1 MMPPEMA
8 HVTLMREL
16 GIRGC
21 TPNAS
26 KRTTVPGS
34 GADGRPDLVG
44 RDFESPVPTYKLVGD
59 ITYLRTGEGWL
70 FLSTVIDLN
79 TRMVVGWALSE
90 RMTADIVASALEAAR
105 SRGYVAEGA
114 IFHSDRGA
122 QYTSRL
128 VAEWAAAHGVRLS
141 VGRTGSC
148 HDNAVAESF
157 FATLKN
163 EMYHRRSFPTRAEA
177 RRAVVGFI
185 EGYYNRRRPHSTIGY
200 RIPAQ
205 VMEEFFEKCTRA
217 AARGAAPGGV
227 RSSTFRVRNLDT
239 GQPSTAAPPSPSCG
253 ASRSP
258 KASTSRKP
266 SRPWMPIPCPGFPQP
281 APSPKACSPPTAQ
294 PSDCSGSRARRT
306 NPKPTSHSTR
316 QRRALLHP
324 RSPQA
329 SRPSPLL
336 ATAKHAKKARWQ
348 GRPLHERAL
357 SRAEEAPAR
366 PLRPSPSAPPKTSS
380 AAPSTSSSLAAS

>member
-1 MMPPEMA
+1 M
-8 HVTLMREL
+8 
-16 GIRGC
+16 
-21 TPNAS
+21 
-26 KRTTVPGS
+26 PGS

-122 QYTSRL
+122 QYTSHL

-205 VMEEFFEKCTRA
+205 VMEEFFERT
-217 AARGAAPGGV
+217 AP
-227 RSSTFRVRNLDT
+227 
-239 GQPSTAAPPSPSCG
+239 
-253 ASRSP
+253 
-258 KASTSRKP
+258 
-266 SRPWMPIPCPGFPQP
+266 RPGELP
-281 APSPKACSPPTAQ
+281 
-294 PSDCSGSRARRT
+294 
-306 NPKPTSHSTR
+306 
-316 QRRALLHP
+316 
-324 RSPQA
+324 
-329 SRPSPLL
+329 
-336 ATAKHAKKARWQ
+336 
-348 GRPLHERAL
+348 
-357 SRAEEAPAR
+357 
-366 PLRPSPSAPPKTSS
+366 
-380 AAPSTSSSLAAS
+380 LAA